1 MEAVFL
7 SRIQF
12 ALTAGFHF
20 IFPPLTFGLGL
31 IILIYETL
39 YLRTVKEIYKTISQF
54 LIKILALVFVLGV
67 ATGIVLEFSFG
78 TNWSTY
84 SRVVGDIFG
93 APLAAEGVFAFFLE
107 SVFIGVLLFG
117 RNKISKRAYW
127 ASAFLVFFAS
137 HLSGLWIIIANSW
150 MQTPAGYTIVG
161 VIGEG
166 GRAVL
171 TDFFAAA
178 INFSTMQRYTHTV
191 VAGWITGSL
200 FVAGISAWYLLR
212 RRDAEYAKSMLKI
225 SLTVF
230 IITSFLQ
237 FATGHMHAVQVAK
250 TQPVKMAAIEGLWET
265 TEGAGL
271 SLFGF
276 PDESKKT
283 THFDI
288 RIPKLLSLM
297 IYFDPNAKI
306 QGLND
311 FPDDL
316 HPPVAI
322 TAHTYRVMIGLG
334 SLFALIS
341 LIAIML
347 FVKKKIYETDWFL
360 KALLFAIPLPLI
372 ANEMGW
378 MVAEIGRQPW
388 AVYGVLKTAD
398 AASVVVPAWQILA
411 TIIMFTILYI
421 ILAVF
426 FIKFL
431 VGIIKKG
438 PEEIK
443 SSEGY

>member
-39 YLRTVKEIYKTISQF
+39 YIRSDKEIYKGISQF
-54 LIKILALVFVLGV
+54 LIKILALVFALGV

-117 RNKISKRAYW
+117 RNKISKKAYW
-127 ASAFLVFFAS
+127 VSAFLVFFAS

-150 MQTPAGYTIVG
+150 MQTPAGFEMVN
-161 VIGEG
+161 
-166 GRAVL
+166 GRAIL

-178 INFSTMQRYTHTV
+178 INSSTAQRYLHTV
-191 VAGWITGSL
+191 VAGWISGSL
-200 FVAGISAWYLLR
+200 FIAGISSWYLLK
-212 RRDAEYAKSMLKI
+212 RRDVEYAKLMLKG
-225 SLTVF
+225 SLTIF

-237 FATGHMHAVQVAK
+237 FGTGHMHAVQVAK
-250 TQPVKMAAIEGLWET
+250 TQPVKLAAIEGLWET

-271 SLFGF
+271 SLFGL

-297 IYFDPNAKI
+297 IYFNPDAKV

-311 FPDDL
+311 FEVEL

-322 TAHTYRVMIGLG
+322 TSHTYRVMIALG

-341 LIAIML
+341 LIAIIL
-347 FVKKKIYETDWFL
+347 FAKKKIYEADWFL
-360 KALLFAIPLPLI
+360 KILLVAIPLPLI
-372 ANEMGW
+372 SNEMGW

-411 TIIMFTILYI
+411 TIIMFTILYL

-438 PEEIK
+438 PDK
-443 SSEGY
+443 VKTSDGY

>member
-39 YLRTVKEIYKTISQF
+39 YIKTDKEIYKGISQF
-54 LIKILALVFVLGV
+54 LIKILALVFAIGV

-107 SVFIGVLLFG
+107 SVFIGILLFG
-117 RNKISKRAYW
+117 RNKISKKAYW
-127 ASAFLVFFAS
+127 VSAFLVFFAS

-150 MQTPAGYTIVG
+150 MQTPAGFAMVD
-161 VIGEG
+161 

-178 INFSTMQRYTHTV
+178 INGSTAQRYLHTV
-191 VAGWITGSL
+191 VAGWISGSL
-200 FVAGISAWYLLR
+200 FIAGISSWYLLK
-212 RRDAEYAKSMLKI
+212 RRDVEYAKLMLKG
-225 SLTVF
+225 SLTIF

-237 FATGHMHAVQVAK
+237 FGTGHMHAVQVAK

-265 TEGAGL
+265 TNGAGL
-271 SLFGF
+271 SLFGL

-297 IYFDPNAKI
+297 IYFNPDATV

-311 FPDDL
+311 FEVEL

-322 TAHTYRVMIGLG
+322 TSQTYRIMIALG

-341 LIAIML
+341 LIAIIL
-347 FVKKKIYETDWFL
+347 IVRKKIYEADWFL
-360 KALLFAIPLPLI
+360 KILLFAIPLPLI
-372 ANEMGW
+372 SNEMGW

-411 TIIMFTILYI
+411 TIIMFTILYL
-421 ILAVF
+421 ILFVF

-431 VGIIKKG
+431 TGIIKKG
-438 PEEIK
+438 PDK
-443 SSEGY
+443 LKTSVGY

>member
-7 SRIQF
+7 SRVQF

-39 YLRTVKEIYKTISQF
+39 YIKTDKEIYKNISQF
-54 LIKILALVFVLGV
+54 IIKILALVFAVGV

-84 SRVVGDIFG
+84 SRYVGDIFG
-93 APLAAEGVFAFFLE
+93 APLAAEGVLAFFLE
-107 SVFIGVLLFG
+107 SVFIGVLLFA
-117 RNKISKRAYW
+117 RNKISKKAYW

-150 MQTPAGYTIVG
+150 MQTPAGFAIE
-161 VIGEG
+161 GE
-166 GRAVL
+166 RAVL

-178 INFSTMQRYTHTV
+178 INHSTAQRYFHTI
-191 VAGWITGSL
+191 VAGWISGSL
-200 FVAGISAWYLLR
+200 LVAGISSWYLLKR
-212 RRDAEYAKSMLKI
+212 RETEYAKSMLKL

-230 IITSFLQ
+230 IISSFLQ

-250 TQPVKMAAIEGLWET
+250 TQPIKMAAIEGLWET
-265 TEGAGL
+265 TNGAGL

-283 THFDI
+283 THVDI

-297 IYFDPNAKI
+297 LYFNPNAEVK
-306 QGLND
+306 GLND
-311 FPDDL
+311 FPEEL

-322 TAHTYRVMIGLG
+322 TAHTYHIMIALASVFG
-334 SLFALIS
+334 LIS
-341 LIAIML
+341 MMAIIL
-347 FVKKKIYETDWFL
+347 FLRKKIYDSDWFL
-360 KALLFAIPLPLI
+360 KILLFAIPLPLI
-372 ANEMGW
+372 SNEMGW

-388 AVYGVLKTAD
+388 VVYGVLKTSD

-411 TIIMFTILYI
+411 TIIMFTILYL

-431 VGIIKKG
+431 VGLIKKG
-438 PEEIK
+438 PEKVI
-443 SSEGY
+443 STEGH